1 MGAAPEWMTSQ
12 EASMRTIGRKSCAWS
27 YRARHQYQ
35 TMIDNVQVEL
45 AYTCDGD
52 VWFAF
57 TERWADISI
66 RCLSVMYDLKNI
78 TG

>member
-1 MGAAPEWMTSQ
+1 MDDVPGGFHANNWEKKLCLVLQS
-12 EASMRTIGRKSCAWS
+12 EA
-27 YRARHQYQ
+27 QYQ

-57 TERWADISI
+57 TERWADISKFDVFPY
-66 RCLSVMYDLKNI
+66 C
-78 TG
+78 TF